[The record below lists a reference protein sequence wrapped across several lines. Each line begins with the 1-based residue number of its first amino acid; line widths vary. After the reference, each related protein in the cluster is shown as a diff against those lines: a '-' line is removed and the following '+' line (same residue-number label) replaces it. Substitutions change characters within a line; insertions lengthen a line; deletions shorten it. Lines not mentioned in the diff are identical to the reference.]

1 LPEVFKSSRAHGVRA
16 ARAARRGAAQG
27 RARPA
32 QPAAGVGTPRSR
44 RPKLRASSPR
54 APQQRASPPRRL
66 PLGNLS
72 VLRCAPVRSE
82 ICLRC
87 GRCGVPAALLR
98 VPPLRVFRRPA
109 PRARP

>member
-1 LPEVFKSSRAHGVRA
+1 MRALSAAA
-16 ARAARRGAAQG
+16 ARSATCASSAA
-27 RARPA
+27 
-32 QPAAGVGTPRSR
+32 RSR
-44 RPKLRASSPR
+44 RGHAAPQEPKLRASSPR

-109 PRARP
+109 PHARP